1 MRFLKKYYKL
11 IGSVITLLALVFVVK
26 KLVTMDV
33 DWSAFANGR
42 AIGTIGICTLIQTG
56 VILFMTLP
64 WLLFIRILS
73 GAKIPM
79 RDALPVY
86 TRSNLMKYVPGNVF
100 QYVGRNQLA
109 ADLQISHVDVACST
123 LLDIVFCLITPFL
136 LALVLMRKDMLQ
148 LFRMYQQNFLI
159 ILAAGIAVLILA
171 FLLLHWKFREPL
183 KRYFAKYRKLLSQ
196 KAVPQILLVFL
207 LYVAQNLISTAMY
220 AIPAVLLCDVPAGT
234 VPGHLPLLVDHRL
247 HHPRRSRRHRHSG
260 GGHDTD
266 VRQLSGNGNHCPL
279 RCHHAHHLH
288 IRRCSR
294 LSHRAAAGV
303 AVPAYAKSN
312 VIKKGI

>member
-148 LFRMYQQNFLI
+148 LFRMYQRNFLI
-159 ILAAGIAVLILA
+159 ILAAGVAVLILA

-207 LYVAQNLISTAMY
+207 QI
-220 AIPAVLLCDVPAGT
+220 G
-234 VPGHLPLLVDHRL
+234 R
-247 HHPRRSRRHRHSG
+247 
-260 GGHDTD
+260 
-266 VRQLSGNGNHCPL
+266 
-279 RCHHAHHLH
+279 AH
-288 IRRCSR
+288 
-294 LSHRAAAGV
+294 V
-303 AVPAYAKSN
+303 
-312 VIKKGI
+312 

>member
-73 GAKIPM
+73 GTKIPM

-148 LFRMYQQNFLI
+148 LFRMYQRNFLI
-159 ILAAGIAVLILA
+159 ILAAGAAVLILA

-183 KRYFAKYRKLLSQ
+183 KRYFAKYRKLLSR
-196 KAVPQILLVFL
+196 KTIPQILLVFL

-220 AIPAVLLCDVPAGT
+220 AIPAVLLCDVPAEQLGLFLGT
-234 VPGHLPLLVDHRL
+234 YLFSWIVGFITPGAPGGIGIREAVMTLMCGSFLGTETIVLYAVIMRIISTFGDVLAFLIGLLLEWRFQH
-247 HHPRRSRRHRHSG
+247 
-260 GGHDTD
+260 T
-266 VRQLSGNGNHCPL
+266 QKTT
-279 RCHHAHHLH
+279 AQ
-288 IRRCSR
+288 
-294 LSHRAAAGV
+294 
-303 AVPAYAKSN
+303 
-312 VIKKGI
+312 